1 MMQESSVNIIN
12 GKKQYVM
19 FDLQRLHPDIWY
31 WENVISSPNEF
42 IEFVNNLDADPR
54 SHNAI
59 PSWLPWTASDDKKI
73 VYGAVKTIN
82 KEISKN
88 TTGDSKLDQQILY
101 IINSLTMAIEMCS
114 DRYFEGH
121 RLDKTKYNLDQK
133 ILPIKKWNEGQNMGP
148 HFDGQDG
155 HTELAFSLV
164 TY

>member
-59 PSWLPWTASDDKKI
+59 PSWLPWTASDDKKV

-82 KEISKN
+82 KYHKRWRIKPHQPNFDYLRGIENINHEKSCSFPGEQEIIEHSK
-88 TTGDSKLDQQILY
+88 
-101 IINSLTMAIEMCS
+101 
-114 DRYFEGH
+114 
-121 RLDKTKYNLDQK
+121 
-133 ILPIKKWNEGQNMGP
+133 
-148 HFDGQDG
+148 
-155 HTELAFSLV
+155 
-164 TY
+164 